1 MLALNERFEGQI
13 SSIPPMALDDIER
26 ALRLGTVTPDLSYH
40 AAMLYAQA
48 AGDERVWVDDYS
60 DAPLV
65 TSLRQ
70 EMLQQRTQR
79 SIYQLRQAVAA
90 GHTISAVDLKMFQ
103 ETLGTLP
110 NFADLR
116 KDQSHP
122 TVPAMDLHLIEPID
136 LDN

>member
-1 MLALNERFEGQI
+1 
-13 SSIPPMALDDIER
+13 
-26 ALRLGTVTPDLSYH
+26 
-40 AAMLYAQA
+40 MLYAQA

-70 EMLQQRTQR
+70 EMLQQRIQR
-79 SIYQLRQAVAA
+79 SIYQLRQADVA
-90 GHTISAVDLKMFQ
+90 GHAVNEDDLKMFQ

-110 NFADLR
+110 DFADLR
-116 KDQSHP
+116 KNQAAS
-122 TVPAMDLHLIEPID
+122 TVPTLDLRLIEPID